1 MGAFT
6 TKADYHYQTLR
17 CNVDLLSIIQV
28 GITVFSP
35 EGDIPPPHISDLNNA
50 SHPNNFPTA
59 SSTMLTP
66 CTWQF
71 NFQFSTQED
80 MYNSES
86 IEFLAN
92 AGLNLDEH
100 ARNGIDPH
108 DFGVVLITSGLVM
121 EPDVRWIS
129 FHSGYDFGYLVKIM
143 WAQSLPEEESQYRD
157 LLRKFFPSIY
167 DIKYMVKHAQRT
179 QSVNDGPLSPTAANI
194 LANMAA
200 KSGLQDWANDLDIKR
215 IGNAHQAGSDSLLT
229 GKIFW
234 AIRERIFG
242 GQPIDDDRYLGQVW
256 GLNGNALGGGGGA
269 STTVGT
275 ATNFAMTSHGED
287 NSGTPN
293 LNGATI
299 YHGGGVGGGQQQQMG
314 PPTTPAG
321 QHVQPSGMTT
331 PGQQGGPAHGQHSVT
346 PGGGGFMGRFQYR

>member
-35 EGDIPPPHISDLNNA
+35 EGDLPPAHPNDRDNPSN
-50 SHPNNFPTA
+50 PNNFPTA
-59 SSTMLTP
+59 TSTIPTP

-80 MYNSES
+80 MYNAES
-86 IEFLAN
+86 IDFLAN

-143 WAQSLPEEESQYRD
+143 WAQSLPEDEVQYRD

-167 DIKYMVKHAQRT
+167 DIKFMVKHAQRT

-234 AIRERIFG
+234 VIRERIFA

-256 GLNGNALGGGGGA
+256 GLNGVGGGGA
-269 STTVGT
+269 PASTTAGN
-275 ATNFAMTSHGED
+275 ATNYATNTHGED
-287 NSGTPN
+287 NGTPN

-299 YHGGGVGGGQQQQMG
+299 YHGGGGGGQQQQQQIG
-314 PPTTPAG
+314 PPSTPAG
-321 QHVQPSGMTT
+321 QHAQPSGMTT
-331 PGQQGGPAHGQHSVT
+331 PGQGGQGQGPHAT